1 MTEADT
7 LDALRRSKFAT
18 ELTEAQCKVLAGRM
32 TLRDLSPGEMLI
44 REGHPDNHLY
54 AVVEGSVGVV
64 KHAGTPDAVTLHT
77 LGVGDFIDELGFIDG
92 TEPYASKLAI
102 GKARVLGL
110 EREQL
115 ELLLAT
121 EPHIVYN
128 VMRAIIRTVHQIQR
142 RLAMHS
148 VELTNYIYK
157 QHGRY

>member
-1 MTEADT
+1 
-7 LDALRRSKFAT
+7 
-18 ELTEAQCKVLAGRM
+18 
-32 TLRDLSPGEMLI
+32 
-44 REGHPDNHLY
+44 
-54 AVVEGSVGVV
+54 VV

-115 ELLLAT
+115 ESLLAT

-128 VMRAIIRTVHQIQR
+128 VMRAIVRTVHQIQR
-142 RLAMHS
+142 RLSMQS
-148 VELTNYIYK
+148 VDCQLHLQARVLTLAQRVRRLAAY
-157 QHGRY
+157 GCAS